1 MNGLLISQGAI
12 VGIVVAVI
20 VVVLLIAVVGWWIS
34 TNNALVRLKNKV
46 EEAWAT
52 IDVYL
57 KKRFDLIPNL
67 VNTVKGYVKHEND
80 TFSQITTLRGEAV
93 NTNNMNHVIE
103 TNNKISGSLRN
114 MLALTENYPT
124 LKADKHFLSLQNSLN
139 DIEKHI
145 SEARIKYN
153 DQANIYNTKLET
165 FPNNLIAAIFKFEKS
180 SLFVIADPKERE
192 NVIVEF

>member
-1 MNGLLISQGAI
+1 MNGVLIGAI
-12 VGIVVAVI
+12 VGGVLGVIALVIVFVI
-20 VVVLLIAVVGWWIS
+20 VVYNRMI
-34 TNNALVRLKNKV
+34 NARNKV
-46 EEAWAT
+46 EQAFAN
-52 IDVYL
+52 IDVFL
-57 KKRFDLIPNL
+57 KKRYDLIPNL

-103 TNNKISGSLRN
+103 ANNKISGSLRN

-145 SEARIKYN
+145 SETRIIYN

-165 FPNNLIAAIFKFEKS
+165 FPNNLIAAMFKFEKS